1 MTPDE
6 YVFMWLGLC
15 LGGAA
20 FEWLLGWAVTFGA
33 LRPRSGRRHSLWS
46 ALALL
51 VAWPFFLGE
60 VFRREESHG
69 E

>member
-1 MTPDE
+1 MTPEE
-6 YVFMWLGLC
+6 YVFMWLALC

-33 LRPRSGRRHSLWS
+33 MRRHTLGR
-46 ALALL
+46 ALVLA

-60 VFRREESHG
+60 VFRREAQDE
-69 E
+69 

>member
-1 MTPDE
+1 MTPEE
-6 YVFMWLGLC
+6 YVFMWLALC

-33 LRPRSGRRHSLWS
+33 MRPRTFGR
-46 ALALL
+46 ALVLV

-60 VFRREESHG
+60 VFRHE
-69 E
+69 